1 MTKISKWKVP
11 PTGAQLRGSSLLDG
25 LTALG
30 ARLCSLLRTSQ
41 AHCSFL
47 CDALNRASPDAKRL
61 GHLQDT
67 QARGRAEPGYLAAG
81 EEAARERYFT
91 WDEPKAARELS
102 RAALEMNCRVSP
114 VPFLLA
120 S

>member
-1 MTKISKWKVP
+1 MLDLQTKRV
-11 PTGAQLRGSSLLDG
+11 G
-25 LTALG
+25 
-30 ARLCSLLRTSQ
+30 
-41 AHCSFL
+41 
-47 CDALNRASPDAKRL
+47 NRALAE
-61 GHLQDT
+61 
-67 QARGRAEPGYLAAG
+67 RAEPGYLAAG